1 MESNP
6 ANVMLEV
13 SMILTNTNADPVSVA
28 RLLEIVSQGLG
39 ASAAS
44 AAAAARIIEL
54 EESLT
59 CLDTDRAQDAIH
71 QRQHEKKHA
80 EDVRWLKESN
90 RQLEESLQGAAE
102 TMRHN
107 AEQKECQ
114 ERTIQELTDQLEE
127 YRQFRSSSVDDDDD
141 DDAPDPDLG
150 KCQEYL
156 TVLRN
161 TALQHQEIGKLRT
174 ELESTRQEVNSL
186 RSDNLKLKERIHTLI
201 KEQEVKIKNLQYD
214 NHKLGDRLSAE
225 IKKNKP
231 VCQLEAKCRQY
242 EDTIDRLTWTNCV
255 HRETIPD
262 EDEEEK
268 EEED

>member
-1 MESNP
+1 
-6 ANVMLEV
+6 
-13 SMILTNTNADPVSVA
+13 MILTNTNADPVSVA

-80 EDVRWLKESN
+80 EDVLWLKESN

-127 YRQFRSSSVDDDDD
+127 YRKCESSDDDED

-174 ELESTRQEVNSL
+174 ELESSRQKVKSL
-186 RSDNLKLKERIHTLI
+186 QSDNLKLKDRIHALI

-225 IKKNKP
+225 IKKNKS

-255 HRETIPD
+255 YHDSTPV